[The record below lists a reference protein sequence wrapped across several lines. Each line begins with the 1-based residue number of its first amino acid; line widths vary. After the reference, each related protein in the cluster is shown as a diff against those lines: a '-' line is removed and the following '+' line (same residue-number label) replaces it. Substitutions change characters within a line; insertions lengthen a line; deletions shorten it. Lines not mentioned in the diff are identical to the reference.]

1 MSSIRIHEKILIVD
15 DDKEIC
21 NFISEIFNI
30 KGYPTL
36 VTGSGIEAMELI
48 KDEKVFIVISDLI
61 MPEMNGIE
69 LLKKIKKEHPEIEV
83 IIMTAYSTI
92 ETAVEAMKVGA
103 FDYILKPL
111 SSDHLLLL
119 IDRIFQKI
127 KLLNEN
133 IYLLEELSKK
143 YHFDNIIG
151 QSLQMIKLYDEIKR
165 ASKTDAT
172 VLLTGESGTG
182 KELVA
187 SAIHYSSQRKGKPFV
202 KLSCAALSE
211 GIIESEL
218 FGHEKG
224 AFTSALYS
232 KKGRFELADEGTL
245 FLDEIG
251 DLPPSTQVKLL
262 RVLENKE
269 FERVGGTQ
277 TIKVNIRLIS
287 ATNQN
292 LEKMIA
298 VKKFRED
305 LFYRLN
311 VVSLYIPPLRER
323 KSDIELLADH
333 FLHKYSIETNKRI
346 YGISKKAMALL
357 KDYSWIG
364 NVRELENAIERAVVF
379 CQDNIIKQEHL
390 PNHITKSSDS
400 KGISL
405 DIHSKSLALVEKTLI
420 KNVIDETN
428 GNMKKASDILGIS
441 RGTLYSKM
449 EKLGIRKS

>member
-1 MSSIRIHEKILIVD
+1 MHEKILIVD
-15 DDKEIC
+15 DDKSVC
-21 NFISEIFNI
+21 NFISEILNN
-30 KGYPTL
+30 KGYSVL
-36 VTGSGIEAMELI
+36 AAGDGIEAIEIMEN
-48 KDEKVFIVISDLI
+48 EEVCIVISDLQ
-61 MPEMNGIE
+61 MPGMDGIE
-69 LLKKIKKEHPEIEV
+69 LLKRIKKERPDIEV
-83 IIMTAYSTI
+83 IIMTGDGTI
-92 ETAVEAMKVGA
+92 ETAVEAMKLGA
-103 FDYILKPL
+103 FDYIMKPL
-111 SSDHLLLL
+111 SLDHLLLL
-119 IDRIFQKI
+119 IDRIYEKR

-133 IYLLEELSKK
+133 IYLLEELSKN
-143 YHFDNIIG
+143 YHFDNIVG
-151 QSLQMIKLYDEIKR
+151 QSPQMIKLYEEIKQV
-165 ASKTDAT
+165 SKTDAT
-172 VLLTGESGTG
+172 VLLTGDSGTG
-182 KELVA
+182 KELLA
-187 SAIHYSSQRKGKPFV
+187 SAIHYSSQRKSKPFV
-202 KLSCAALSE
+202 KLSCAALPE

-232 KKGRFELADEGTL
+232 KKGRFELANEGTL

-251 DLPPSTQVKLL
+251 DLPLSTQVKLL
-262 RVLENKE
+262 RVLETKE

-292 LEKMIA
+292 LEKMMA
-298 VKKFRED
+298 EKKFRDD

-311 VVSLYIPPLRER
+311 VVSINIPRLNER
-323 KSDIELLADH
+323 NSDIELLANH

-346 YGISKKAMALL
+346 DGISKKAMALL
-357 KDYSWIG
+357 KTHPWPG

-390 PNHITKSSDS
+390 PNHIMKWSDS

-405 DIHSKSLALVEKTLI
+405 NIPSKYLAVAEKTLI
-420 KNVIDETN
+420 TNVIDETN

-449 EKLGIRKS
+449 KKLGIRISQKQ